1 MDQNR
6 DFAEAESCIR
16 KACELSKGKNGR
28 EADVRMLVSL
38 ARVQLKAGD
47 KQHAKVTIRKI
58 QSRIGELSEFERREF
73 EEVKKGVR

>member
-1 MDQNR
+1 
-6 DFAEAESCIR
+6 
-16 KACELSKGKNGR
+16 
-28 EADVRMLVSL
+28 MLVSL

-73 EEVKKGVR
+73 EEVKKGAR